1 MMASAGLREELNC
14 SICLSIYIHPV
25 TLKCGH
31 NFCQVCIGNVWDSQE
46 GSGVY
51 TCPECR
57 AEFQERPA
65 LQRNLK
71 LCNIVERFL
80 STQQE
85 QEEAVIF
92 CTYCDSSVPAAKTCL
107 LCDASLCDKH
117 LKKHSKSEEHVLTE
131 PTTSL
136 ENRKCSIHKKPLE
149 YYCSEDAACICVSCC
164 LVGEHRGHILEL
176 LNGASEKKKEKLR
189 NVLDKLTSVRE
200 ETEKT
205 AQSLQ
210 EQKREKHEKAAG
222 VTDRVTALFRD
233 IREQL
238 EVLEKRVLSEITR
251 QEELVSLRVSDLI
264 QQLEIKR
271 DELSREML
279 HIGELC
285 NIPDPLTVLQ
295 GRESDNA
302 DICDAKEGDKEKRE
316 REDNKVPAVGDLDE
330 VLISLTLQRLVDIV
344 IDLKVKRGFY
354 GLEPSDILLDV
365 NTAANDVSVSECL
378 KTASWSV
385 RDPFCQNTPER
396 FMCNQVLS
404 TRGFSSGQHYWEV
417 ETSESGYWKVGISYP
432 SIERKG
438 DLSWIGYNKKSWC
451 LEMFNDNN
459 HSVIHDSIETRIYP
473 DSPLQRLGIYLDYE
487 AGRLSFYQL
496 CDPIRTYTYLHLH
509 TFTATFTE
517 PLYAVFWVCDNGWV
531 RIRRRKSAGDF
542 HFHFLLLLS
551 SMASAD
557 LREELTC
564 PICLSIYT
572 QPVML
577 RCGHNFCQGC
587 IGSKWDSQE
596 GSGLYTCPDCR
607 AEFQERPALQ
617 RNLKLCNIAE
627 RFLSTQPELE
637 EAVIFCTYCDSSVP
651 AAKTCLLCDASL
663 CDKHLKRH
671 SKSEEHVLT
680 DPTTSLENRKCS
692 IHKKILEYYCSEDA
706 VCVCVSCCLVGE
718 HRGHKME
725 PLNEASEKKKVK
737 LRNVLEK
744 LTSERQGTEKTA
756 QSLQEQK
763 RKAQEK
769 AAGVTDRVTA
779 LFRDIREQLEVLEKR
794 VLSEITRQ
802 EEQVSLQVSDLI
814 QQLEIKRDELSRE
827 MLHIEEL
834 CNIPDP
840 LSVLRDIYDEEQKSS
855 SYRGSAGD
863 TDGTISG
870 CLNEAP
876 ISLIL
881 HRGLLNFS
889 EILLDLKAKRQLHV
903 PEASEILLDVNT
915 ACNYIDISNDL
926 KSASYSSKSQRR
938 SDVPERFKSCQVL
951 SSSSFSSGQ
960 HYWEVDVSEAKQWIV
975 GVAYPSIERKINGN
989 ESFIGYNDKSWNLSF
1004 INNLSA
1010 VHNNIWNTVASDSP
1024 LQRLGIYLDYEAGRL
1039 SFYQLCDPIR
1049 HLHTFTATFTEPL
1062 HAAFYVYKDSCI
1074 RIKRL

>member
-1 MMASAGLREELNC
+1 
-14 SICLSIYIHPV
+14 
-25 TLKCGH
+25 
-31 NFCQVCIGNVWDSQE
+31 
-46 GSGVY
+46 
-51 TCPECR
+51 
-57 AEFQERPA
+57 
-65 LQRNLK
+65 
-71 LCNIVERFL
+71 
-80 STQQE
+80 
-85 QEEAVIF
+85 
-92 CTYCDSSVPAAKTCL
+92 
-107 LCDASLCDKH
+107 
-117 LKKHSKSEEHVLTE
+117 
-131 PTTSL
+131 
-136 ENRKCSIHKKPLE
+136 
-149 YYCSEDAACICVSCC
+149 
-164 LVGEHRGHILEL
+164 
-176 LNGASEKKKEKLR
+176 
-189 NVLDKLTSVRE
+189 
-200 ETEKT
+200 
-205 AQSLQ
+205 
-210 EQKREKHEKAAG
+210 
-222 VTDRVTALFRD
+222 
-233 IREQL
+233 
-238 EVLEKRVLSEITR
+238 
-251 QEELVSLRVSDLI
+251 
-264 QQLEIKR
+264 
-271 DELSREML
+271 
-279 HIGELC
+279 
-285 NIPDPLTVLQ
+285 
-295 GRESDNA
+295 
-302 DICDAKEGDKEKRE
+302 
-316 REDNKVPAVGDLDE
+316 
-330 VLISLTLQRLVDIV
+330 
-344 IDLKVKRGFY
+344 
-354 GLEPSDILLDV
+354 
-365 NTAANDVSVSECL
+365 
-378 KTASWSV
+378 
-385 RDPFCQNTPER
+385 
-396 FMCNQVLS
+396 
-404 TRGFSSGQHYWEV
+404 
-417 ETSESGYWKVGISYP
+417 
-432 SIERKG
+432 
-438 DLSWIGYNKKSWC
+438 
-451 LEMFNDNN
+451 
-459 HSVIHDSIETRIYP
+459 
-473 DSPLQRLGIYLDYE
+473 
-487 AGRLSFYQL
+487 
-496 CDPIRTYTYLHLH
+496 
-509 TFTATFTE
+509 
-517 PLYAVFWVCDNGWV
+517 
-531 RIRRRKSAGDF
+531 
-542 HFHFLLLLS
+542 
-551 SMASAD
+551 MASAD

-587 IGSKWDSQE
+587 IGSVWDSQE
-596 GSGLYTCPDCR
+596 GSGVYTCPDCR

-663 CDKHLKRH
+663 CDKHLKKHR
-671 SKSEEHVLT
+671 KSEEHVLT

-706 VCVCVSCCLVGE
+706 VCVCVSCCWWRTTGDTRWSLC
-718 HRGHKME
+718 
-725 PLNEASEKKKVK
+725 EALREEEMK

-744 LTSERQGTEKTA
+744 LTSERQGTGENSPESAGTERKSA
-756 QSLQEQK
+756 RK
-763 RKAQEK
+763 R
-769 AAGVTDRVTA
+769 AGVTDRVTA
-779 LFRDIREQLEVLEKR
+779 PVRDIREQLEVLEKR

-802 EEQVSLQVSDLI
+802 EEQGRGC
-814 QQLEIKRDELSRE
+814 KE

-938 SDVPERFKSCQVL
+938 PDVPERFKSCQVL